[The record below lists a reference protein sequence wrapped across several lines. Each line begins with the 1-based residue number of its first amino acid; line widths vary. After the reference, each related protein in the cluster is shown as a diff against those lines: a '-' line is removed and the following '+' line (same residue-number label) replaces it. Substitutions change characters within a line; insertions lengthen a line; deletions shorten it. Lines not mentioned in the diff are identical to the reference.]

1 MIKPTP
7 PKPPPMKKYKS
18 SLGCN
23 IVVNEYETV
32 DWYTEMG
39 KPYPHHNPQPKNW
52 LERLFMKDYEL
63 KLEESL
69 RVNKEMSRQ
78 WPSG

>member
-1 MIKPTP
+1 MTKPEPPTP
-7 PKPPPMKKYKS
+7 PPMRKLSGSY
-18 SLGCN
+18 GV
-23 IVVNEYETV
+23 VVNEYETV
-32 DWYTEMG
+32 DWYTEMD

-52 LERLFMKDYEL
+52 LERLFMEDYEL

-78 WPSG
+78 WPRN

>member
-1 MIKPTP
+1 MTKPEK
-7 PKPPPMKKYKS
+7 PKPPPAIKYKS

-32 DWYTEMG
+32 DWYTDMG
-39 KPYPHHNPQPKNW
+39 KPYPHHNPQPKSW
-52 LERLFMKDYEL
+52 LGRLFMKDYEL

-69 RVNKEMSRQ
+69 RVNKENVK
-78 WPSG
+78 

>member
-1 MIKPTP
+1 MTKPEK
-7 PKPPPMKKYKS
+7 PKPPPVIKYKY

-32 DWYTEMG
+32 DWYTDMG

-69 RVNKEMSRQ
+69 KVNKEMSRQ
-78 WPSG
+78 WPSS

>member
-7 PKPPPMKKYKS
+7 PKPPPMKKYKY

-39 KPYPHHNPQPKNW
+39 KPYPHHNPQPKSW

-69 RVNKEMSRQ
+69 RVNREMSRQ
-78 WPSG
+78 WPRN

>member
-1 MIKPTP
+1 MTKPEK

-32 DWYTEMG
+32 DWYTDMG

-69 RVNKEMSRQ
+69 MVNKEMSRQ
-78 WPSG
+78 WPRN

>member
-1 MIKPTP
+1 MTKPEK
-7 PKPPPMKKYKS
+7 PKPPPVIKYKY

-39 KPYPHHNPQPKNW
+39 KPYPHHNPQPKSW

-69 RVNKEMSRQ
+69 KVNKEMSRQ
-78 WPSG
+78 WPRN

>member
-1 MIKPTP
+1 MNKPQPPTP
-7 PKPPPMKKYKS
+7 PPMRKY
-18 SLGCN
+18 
-23 IVVNEYETV
+23 IVNAGGEILVNEYESV
-32 DWYTEMG
+32 DWYTEMD
-39 KPYPHHNPQPKNW
+39 KLYPHHNPQPKSW

-78 WPSG
+78 WPRN